1 MHIVKKFIILFIIL
15 ITSYILYNLF
25 KQRSENRIK
34 SAAEI
39 KAAVETSAKA
49 SVKEGLFGIESIVA
63 AANPEEEVK
72 SLPANGV
79 TIQAIPETQLDLPLR
94 EFIVKSS
101 YNSGISGKFASI
113 HALRYVLGRGCRLL
127 DFEIYTRDGSEYVSF
142 ANDDEFSSLGTNNRE
157 PYRLKLTNALNMIGG
172 SAFSSDSPSPG
183 DPIFIQLRV
192 KNNNKDTYTRIAKA
206 IDFAFNSRLATEK
219 INSSTPIRNI
229 MGKVV
234 IIMDKSSSPDYNNY
248 ISCDS
253 ADAGCLSLDKYIDL
267 ESGTTELSKFLYTDF
282 DKISKNKVMP
292 ASSGNA
298 SDITTFMMITPSQ
311 FDEISSPSPEKTL
324 QNYYSQFL
332 LYKFYEP
339 DENLKAYEDLFNAN
353 KSSFMPMSAF
363 IAIANRK
370 NAAPMNDED
379 Q

>member
-1 MHIVKKFIILFIIL
+1 MHIVKKFIVLFIIV
-15 ITSYILYNLF
+15 IASYILYNLF
-25 KQRSENRIK
+25 KQRSENRIA

-39 KAAVETSAKA
+39 KSATETAAKAAVR
-49 SVKEGLFGIESIVA
+49 EGLFGINSIVPA
-63 AANPEEEVK
+63 ATPEEEVK
-72 SLPANGV
+72 SLPIGGV
-79 TIQAIPETQLDLPLR
+79 NIQAIPETQLDLPLR

-127 DFEIYTRDGSEYVSF
+127 DFEIYTREGSEYVSF

-192 KNNNKDTYTRIAKA
+192 KNNNKETYTRIAKA
-206 IDFAFNSRLATEK
+206 IDFAFNNRLATES
-219 INSSTPIRNI
+219 INSSTPIRRI

-234 IIMDKSSSPDYNNY
+234 IIMDKSSSPDYKNY
-248 ISCDS
+248 TSCDTGET
-253 ADAGCLSLDKYIDL
+253 GCLSLDKYIDL

-298 SDITTFMMITPSQ
+298 SDITTFTMITPSQ
-311 FDEISSPSPEKTL
+311 FDEISSPKPEETL
-324 QNYYSQFL
+324 KNYYSQFL

-339 DENLKAYEDLFNAN
+339 DENLTAYEDLFNTN

-363 IAIANRK
+363 IAISNRK
-370 NAAPMNDED
+370 NAAPTDDDN

>member
-1 MHIVKKFIILFIIL
+1 MHIVKKFIVLFIIL
-15 ITSYILYNLF
+15 IASYILYNLF
-25 KQRSENRIK
+25 KQRSENRIT

-39 KAAVETSAKA
+39 KAASV
-49 SVKEGLFGIESIVA
+49 VKEGFSIVPA
-63 AANPEEEVK
+63 ATPEEEVK
-72 SLPANGV
+72 SLPIGGV
-79 TIQAIPETQLDLPLR
+79 NIQSIPETQLDLPLR

-127 DFEIYTRDGSEYVSF
+127 DFEIYTREGSEYVSF

-206 IDFAFNSRLATEK
+206 IDFAFNSRLATEP
-219 INSSTPIRNI
+219 INSSTPIRRI

-234 IIMDKSSSPDYNNY
+234 IIMDKSSSPDYKNY
-248 ISCDS
+248 TNCDS
-253 ADAGCLSLDKYIDL
+253 ADTGCLSLDKYIDL

-298 SDITTFMMITPSQ
+298 SDITTFTMITPSQ
-311 FDEISSPSPEKTL
+311 FDEVGAPKPEETL
-324 QNYYSQFL
+324 KNYYSQFL

-339 DENLKAYEDLFNAN
+339 DENLKAYEELFNAN

-363 IAIANRK
+363 IAISNRK
-370 NAAPMNDED
+370 NSAPMNDD
-379 Q
+379 NQ

>member
-1 MHIVKKFIILFIIL
+1 
-15 ITSYILYNLF
+15 LYNLF
-25 KQRSENRIK
+25 KQRSENRIT

-39 KAAVETSAKA
+39 KAASV
-49 SVKEGLFGIESIVA
+49 VKEGFSIVPA
-63 AANPEEEVK
+63 ATPEEEVK
-72 SLPANGV
+72 SLPIGGV
-79 TIQAIPETQLDLPLR
+79 NIQSIPETQLDLPLR

-127 DFEIYTRDGSEYVSF
+127 DFEIYTREGSEYVSF

-206 IDFAFNSRLATEK
+206 IDFAFNSRLATEP
-219 INSSTPIRNI
+219 INSSTPIRRI

-234 IIMDKSSSPDYNNY
+234 IIMDKSSSPDYKNY
-248 ISCDS
+248 TNCDS
-253 ADAGCLSLDKYIDL
+253 ADTGCLSLDKYIDL

-298 SDITTFMMITPSQ
+298 SDITTFTMITPSQ
-311 FDEISSPSPEKTL
+311 FDEVGAPKPEETL
-324 QNYYSQFL
+324 KNYYSQFL

-339 DENLKAYEDLFNAN
+339 DENLKAYEELFNAN

-363 IAIANRK
+363 IAISNRK
-370 NAAPMNDED
+370 NSAPMNDD
-379 Q
+379 NQ

>member
-34 SAAEI
+34 SAAEM
-39 KAAVETSAKA
+39 KAAAETSAKA

-113 HALRYVLGRGCRLL
+113 HAIRYVLGRGCRLL

-253 ADAGCLSLDKYIDL
+253 ADTGCLSLDKYIDL

-311 FDEISSPSPEKTL
+311 FDEISSPNPEKTL

-370 NAAPMNDED
+370 NAAPVNDED

>member
-1 MHIVKKFIILFIIL
+1 
-15 ITSYILYNLF
+15 LYNLL

-34 SAAEI
+34 AAAEI
-39 KAAVETSAKA
+39 KAVSRP
-49 SVKEGLFGIESIVA
+49 SEGFLGINSIVPA
-63 AANPEEEVK
+63 ATPEEEVRY
-72 SLPANGV
+72 LPTNGV

-127 DFEIYTRDGSEYVSF
+127 DFEIYTREGSEYISF

-172 SAFSSDSPSPG
+172 SAFSSDSPSPD
-183 DPIFIQLRV
+183 DPIFIHLRV
-192 KNNNKDTYTRIAKA
+192 KNNNKDAYTRIAKA
-206 IDFAFNSRLATEK
+206 IDFAFNSRLVTEK
-219 INSSTPIRNI
+219 INSSTPIRRI

-234 IIMDKSSSPDYNNY
+234 IIMDKSSSPNY
-248 ISCDS
+248 KNYTNCDS
-253 ADAGCLSLDKYIDL
+253 ADTGCLSLDKYINL
-267 ESGTTELSKFLYTDF
+267 ESGTTELSNFLYTDF

-292 ASSGNA
+292 APSGNT

-311 FDEISSPSPEKTL
+311 FDEVGAPKPDETL
-324 QNYYSQFL
+324 KNYYSQFL

-353 KSSFMPMSAF
+353 KSSFMPMSSF
-363 IAIANRK
+363 IAISNRK
-370 NAAPMNDED
+370 NAAPIDD
-379 Q
+379 DSQ

>member
-1 MHIVKKFIILFIIL
+1 MHIVKKFLILFIIL
-15 ITSYILYNLF
+15 ITSYILYNIF
-25 KQRSENRIK
+25 KQRSENRMK
-34 SAAEI
+34 AAAEI
-39 KAAVETSAKA
+39 KAIST
-49 SVKEGLFGIESIVA
+49 VKEGLFGIESIVPA
-63 AANPEEEVK
+63 ATPEEEVK
-72 SLPANGV
+72 SLPTNGV

-127 DFEIYTRDGSEYVSF
+127 DFEIYTREGSEYVSF
-142 ANDDEFSSLGTNNRE
+142 ANDDEFTSLGTNNRE

-192 KNNNKDTYTRIAKA
+192 KNNNKDAYGRIAKA
-206 IDFAFNSRLATEK
+206 IDFAFNSRLANEK
-219 INSSTPIRNI
+219 INSSTPLRRI

-234 IIMDKSSSPDYNNY
+234 IIMDKSSSPDYKNY
-248 ISCDS
+248 TTCDT
-253 ADAGCLSLDKYIDL
+253 ADTGCLSLDKYIDL
-267 ESGTTELSKFLYTDF
+267 ESGTTVLSKFLYTDF

-298 SDITTFMMITPSQ
+298 SDITTFMMIAPSQ
-311 FDEISSPSPEKTL
+311 FDEVGAPKPEETL
-324 QNYYSQFL
+324 KNYYSQFL

-339 DENLKAYEDLFNAN
+339 DKKLTAYEELFNAN

-363 IAIANRK
+363 IAISNRK
-370 NAAPMNDED
+370 NAAPIDD
-379 Q
+379 DDSQ